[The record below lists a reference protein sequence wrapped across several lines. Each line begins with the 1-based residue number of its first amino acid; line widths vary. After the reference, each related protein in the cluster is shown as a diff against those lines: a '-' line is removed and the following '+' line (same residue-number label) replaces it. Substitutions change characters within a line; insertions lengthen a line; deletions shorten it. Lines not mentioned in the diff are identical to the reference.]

1 LSDLESC
8 SVEHVFG
15 LPTPFYVR
23 KLARKSHWA
32 IDTDDEATRIAS
44 VVSNVFSEVDA
55 DDDWND
61 LSFYV
66 VNQDSDLH
74 KIAIGLNSNR
84 SSLREQLDLVAFTA
98 DELAACD
105 LVPVSTLGST
115 ACGCTNRLHVD
126 IRVTTETLSN
136 LCRSVFSNSRK
147 SGRLKKNP
155 MQAIIDSLTASNCDA
170 IVGPDP
176 ACAFQTV

>member
-1 LSDLESC
+1 MSDLDSC

-32 IDTDDEATRIAS
+32 IDAADDERIAS

-55 DDDWND
+55 DDNWND

-98 DELAACD
+98 DELEACD
-105 LVPVSTLGST
+105 LVPVSTPGQT

-126 IRVTTETLSN
+126 IRVTTETISN
-136 LCRSVFSNSRK
+136 LCRAAFSNSRQ

-155 MQAIIDSLTASNCDA
+155 MQAIIDSLTTTNCDA

-176 ACAFQTV
+176 TCAFQTV